1 MNLKTA
7 LMYTGVIVAGIIIA
21 ELAKPA
27 INKML
32 GRA

>member
-1 MNLKTA
+1 MNFKQA
-7 LMYTGVIVAGIIIA
+7 LMYDGVILAGIVIA

>member
-7 LMYTGVIVAGIIIA
+7 LIYVAVISGSILLA